1 MPFNMTG
8 TNIAKNEG
16 TDARLHDLS
25 MRVGGLAASI
35 EGIKELSSMT
45 RADLKQ
51 EAESIRRAIDGLT
64 AEISRDFDAYDARMD
79 KSDARMDRMEIILAE
94 QAAEA
99 RGVRKAIRW
108 GGVALT
114 ALGSGIGWVMATWG
128 NAITSALG
136 FGGPPN
142 GGK

>member
-1 MPFNMTG
+1 MPEGWN
-8 TNIAKNEG
+8 NIAMMGKSKDSDKMLE
-16 TDARLHDLS
+16 LS
-25 MRVGGLAASI
+25 MRIGELSASVKALG
-35 EGIKELSSMT
+35 ESSSLTRKELKS
-45 RADLKQ
+45 
-51 EAESIRRAIDGLT
+51 EAEKIRDAIETLT
-64 AEISRDFDAYDARMD
+64 AEVFKDFKAT
-79 KSDARMDRMEIILAE
+79 DARMDRIERMLAE
-94 QAAEA
+94 QEAEA
-99 RGVRKAIRW
+99 RGMMKAMRW

>member
-16 TDARLHDLS
+16 ADARLHDLS

-35 EGIKELSSMT
+35 ENLKELSSLT

-79 KSDARMDRMEIILAE
+79 KSDARMDRMEMVLAE

-99 RGVRKAIRW
+99 RGMMKAIRW
-108 GGVALT
+108 GGVVLT

-128 NAITSALG
+128 SAITSALG
-136 FGGPPN
+136 FGGPPH